1 MQKENEYKQGIA
13 RAKKNIDKVKSE
25 LHLFNCLIEARPN
38 ILQLERGR
46 ALKDKIYSLYEQGI
60 AREKQSI
67 DFYQR
72 LLNDENVS
80 INFSL
85 K

>member
-1 MQKENEYKQGIA
+1 MQKGNEYKQGIDK
-13 RAKKNIDKVKSE
+13 AKKNIDNAKSE

-46 ALKDKIYSLYEQGI
+46 ALKDKVYSLYEQI
-60 AREKQSI
+60 
-67 DFYQR
+67 
-72 LLNDENVS
+72 LN
-80 INFSL
+80 